1 MLANGKYTRFSGCE
15 KSSHAFAKF
24 FPGFEGRIRPSQPFS
39 SSMFFV
45 HEKKFV
51 FDFND
56 EHSAFSLFSGS
67 NSDKNGLGM
76 CPASILYNVFVER
89 GKIFRG

>member
-15 KSSHAFAKF
+15 QLAATN
-24 FPGFEGRIRPSQPFS
+24 RQPFS

-89 GKIFRG
+89 GKIFRD